1 MKEVFCGFDTSNY
14 TTSCAVCDYDGNV
27 IANIKAPLPVRDGE
41 RGLRQSD
48 AVFAHVKNLPGVTEK
63 LAEATAGS
71 TAVAVGVS
79 QSPRR
84 VSGSY
89 MPVFLCGIGA
99 AISFAAGAKAPLFG
113 FSHQE
118 GHVMAALCTSG
129 ALNEID
135 PSRFISF
142 HVSGGTTEVL
152 LCSLSGS
159 DLSCERIGGT
169 TDLNAGRLIDR
180 TGVRLGLS
188 FPCGAELD
196 RLCMSV
202 DTSVQPSK
210 TSVNGTECSLSGLE
224 NVAISMIEKKNSAG
238 YVARFIFDSVCET
251 LIKLTRNARGV
262 YGNLPVIFSGG
273 VTGSA
278 YISSR
283 LSGLD
288 ACFFTSPEY
297 SSDNAVGIALLAR
310 LKYLNEN

>member
-14 TTSCAVCDYDGNV
+14 TTSCAVCDSDGNV
-27 IANIKAPLPVRDGE
+27 IANIKAPLPVREGE

-48 AVFAHVKNLPGVTEK
+48 ALFAHVKNMPLVTEK
-63 LAEATAGS
+63 LAEATAGC
-71 TAVAVGVS
+71 TCAAVGVS
-79 QSPRR
+79 ESPRR

-99 AISFAAGAKAPLFG
+99 ASSFAAGAKIPLYR

-129 ALNEID
+129 ALKAID

-159 DLSCERIGGT
+159 NLSCERIGGT
-169 TDLNAGRLIDR
+169 TDLNAGQLIDR

-188 FPCGAELD
+188 FPCGAALD
-196 RLCMSV
+196 RLCLSADSSV
-202 DTSVQPSK
+202 RPAK

-224 NVAISMIEKKNSAG
+224 NAAISMIENKVPAG
-238 YVARFIFDSVCET
+238 YVARFIFDSVRET
-251 LIKLTRNARGV
+251 LIKLTLNARSV
-262 YGNLPVIFSGG
+262 YGDLPVVFSGG
-273 VTGSA
+273 VTGSV
-278 YISSR
+278 YISSG

-288 ACFFTSPEY
+288 GCFFTSPDY

-310 LKYLNEN
+310 LKYYEN